1 MLCLEYFSRMV
12 KVATN
17 DSEFNYHPKCDP
29 LKMTHLTFTDD
40 LILFA
45 RGDVMSVQIL
55 MDCLSNFDFASGL
68 RMNILKPSL
77 YTVGVYGKELDD
89 IIELT
94 NFLKGTMSFRY
105 LGIPLASK
113 KLKVSVML
121 RSLIKL
127 QFILVL
133 GITHLYLMSVR
144 WNLLGR
150 CFKLL
155 NVFCFLFSLF
165 QRLSFQELLLFVR
178 NFFGAPKN
186 LW

>member
-1 MLCLEYFSRMV
+1 MGYGICYLSNIFRNFDRETGSIHGFFKGGKCLRQGDPLSLFLFMLCLEYFSRMV

-105 LGIPLASK
+105 LATIISRIITLCQKFLWGSK
-113 KLKVSVML
+113 KPLVAWKDVCLQKNEGVS
-121 RSLIKL
+121 
-127 QFILVL
+127 
-133 GITHLYLMSVR
+133 G
-144 WNLLGR
+144 
-150 CFKLL
+150 
-155 NVFCFLFSLF
+155 
-165 QRLSFQELLLFVR
+165 
-178 NFFGAPKN
+178 
-186 LW
+186 